1 MKRIARKTHL
11 NLYEVLQ
18 REQAAT
24 EVNIQQLETGGAC
37 KAKRKKVVHQG
48 TVTARTTKEW

>member
-11 NLYEVLQ
+11 NLCEVLQ

-24 EVNIQQLETGGAC
+24 EVSIQQLETGGAC